1 MFVVG
6 FNGPPEC
13 GKDTMAEMLADKM
26 DQQGVTLPVRMESL
40 SMPLR
45 QIAYQM
51 VGWPSDSLDGEQY
64 AVFKTTWFPEFERY
78 GRQIMIDISERFL
91 KPVYGIEVMAKM
103 LLTRNENFHGILL
116 VRDCGF
122 QIEVD
127 PIAKAIG
134 AKNLYLAQVH
144 RPGKDFS
151 NDSREWVYNPDGGF
165 MRVDNN
171 SDLEHLRTE
180 AGRLYGRLVNQMGWV
195 L

>member
-6 FNGPPEC
+6 FNGPPES
-13 GKDTMAEMLADKM
+13 GKDTMAEMLADHM
-26 DQQGVTLPVRMESL
+26 DKQGITLPVRMESL

-45 QIAYQM
+45 KIAYTM
-51 VGWPSDSLDGEQY
+51 VGWPMDSLDGAQY
-64 AVFKTTWFPEFERY
+64 AAFKTTWFPQFNAH
-78 GRQIMIDISERFL
+78 GRQIMIDVSERFL
-91 KPVYGIEVMAKM
+91 KPTYGIEVMAKM
-103 LLTRNENFHGILL
+103 LLTRNENFPGVLL

-134 AKNLYLAQVH
+134 VRNLFLAQVH
-144 RPGKDFS
+144 RTGKDFS

-165 MRVDNN
+165 MRVENN
-171 SDLEHLRTE
+171 SGFDDLRTE